1 MDALWVSALVLL
13 LARLCRPQSAPT
25 AVNIFDLLTTRS
37 ADTGKYN
44 ISLCTYFSYYEH
56 CYIGKETDDYDLT
69 IDVDY
74 VWGLFESTR
83 KSEVD
88 KIKIMKIIR
97 SYLQSYNLPEKLDT
111 ENIVSDRAD
120 FCLQCKEIT
129 EDALYFYDIA
139 DNLVKYFSPFLLVLG
154 TTGNVLCLV
163 IMLRKSMKD
172 SVISA
177 QIAVIAV
184 VDTLNLWYGDFL
196 FYLEK
201 SHGIYL
207 TDLSN
212 VSCVMAETIQN
223 SLLVLSCWL
232 ITFISIER
240 FIAVMFPLKSK
251 LFLTKWVVLVVST
264 VLAILSICINIPSLF
279 VALIKAHKDHVH
291 CYMKQSKIVF
301 NQEFMMGLSVLFS
314 YIPFFVILFANLVI
328 ITKISCTRADLGQQ
342 TANIQTTSMT
352 ISLVAVSLVFLI
364 LTFPITFFNFGE
376 TVMFTGFHP
385 EVRGSLFYLYS
396 MVAHCMMYLNYG
408 INFYLYIAG
417 PRFRR
422 ELLLMFQDLAVF
434 LCGNKLSRSDENTS
448 RSGSIS
454 QISSVKE
461 QQQNTAI

>member
-251 LFLTKWVVLVVST
+251 LFLTK
-264 VLAILSICINIPSLF
+264 
-279 VALIKAHKDHVH
+279 
-291 CYMKQSKIVF
+291 
-301 NQEFMMGLSVLFS
+301 
-314 YIPFFVILFANLVI
+314 
-328 ITKISCTRADLGQQ
+328 
-342 TANIQTTSMT
+342 
-352 ISLVAVSLVFLI
+352 
-364 LTFPITFFNFGE
+364 
-376 TVMFTGFHP
+376 
-385 EVRGSLFYLYS
+385 
-396 MVAHCMMYLNYG
+396 
-408 INFYLYIAG
+408 
-417 PRFRR
+417 
-422 ELLLMFQDLAVF
+422 
-434 LCGNKLSRSDENTS
+434 
-448 RSGSIS
+448 
-454 QISSVKE
+454 
-461 QQQNTAI
+461 